1 MPSEEIASREV
12 GAASLSRSAR
22 EPGER
27 HTRRDRT
34 YIALMRPRAGVCKRI
49 INDGF
54 RSILKSREDVRV
66 FRCRFRCVVRVN
78 LAGQL
83 GHCFVCG
90 RVGMLP
96 PCLLRE
102 SDISA
107 WLRSAS
113 ELKDPPAASTPSCGL
128 ETPLRRLCDAKS
140 RPLRATTSMIYM
152 FGYERIRRKKTR
164 RDRSSERRANEG
176 GSQRSS
182 RSPASRSQS
191 QRDANLRQSSE

>member
-1 MPSEEIASREV
+1 MKIID
-12 GAASLSRSAR
+12 
-22 EPGER
+22 GE
-27 HTRRDRT
+27 
-34 YIALMRPRAGVCKRI
+34 
-49 INDGF
+49 F
-54 RSILKSREDVRV
+54 RSILKSREGVRV

-107 WLRSAS
+107 WLRSAF
-113 ELKDPPAASTPSCGL
+113 ELKDPPAAGTPSCGL
-128 ETPLRRLCDAKS
+128 EIPLSRSRDAKS

-152 FGYERIRRKKTR
+152 FGCERIRRKKIR
-164 RDRSSERRANEG
+164 RDRSPERQASEG
-176 GSQRSS
+176 GS
-182 RSPASRSQS
+182 
-191 QRDANLRQSSE
+191 